1 MKKNLKVIKRDGRE
15 KEFELG
21 RIELAVRQAY
31 KDVYGNIEKYNM
43 QNATIKQIIQE
54 IQSCLEHKKNK
65 SIFVEEIQDIVEFTL
80 STYDKRVF
88 STYKKYREHRRRLRD
103 CYGDTYRKVDK
114 IINCSDVL
122 NSNANVDE
130 YSFGGRKFESAN
142 VLLKRY
148 ALDKIMS
155 QKEAQAHIENRY
167 YQHDLD
173 SYAIGEHNCSFPDIK
188 TQLHRGFTTR
198 NGDVRGA
205 KSISTA
211 MQQVAVIFQIQ
222 SQEQFGGTGSC
233 HLDYDLEESVNYS
246 FRKLFAK
253 ALYYFGNKVYT
264 YKELDSDINIEN
276 FEKLKQK
283 YSKRIMN
290 YVERELEFEGQQSAQ
305 GLYHNLNTLES
316 RPGSQVPF
324 TSINLGR
331 RTTIAGRLINKW
343 IFNASIDGIGE
354 LHKTS
359 IFPISIF
366 QYKKGVND
374 KPGTPNYDL
383 KQLAIKSMTKRIY
396 PNWVNCDWIKNIE
409 DENNPD
415 TFMATMGC
423 RTLVGYDRHGMGYL
437 KVGRGNVVPI
447 TINLVKIGIKHG
459 ICLYERDTA
468 DLDGFWKELNEM
480 LELTSRSLINRFNH
494 ISSQSPKS
502 APFMYKNET
511 MLGGDYNSTTCIRD
525 VMKHGSLAIGY
536 AGIAEMCQALFGMDH
551 SDSEEVLDFAVSIV
565 KYMSE
570 YAEKSSEKY
579 DLNFGL
585 YAAPIE
591 STCGTIVTGN
601 REVIGLREEFGI
613 IPNVT
618 DRDWITNSHHVPVW
632 KKVGI
637 FKKLDIESRFTIY
650 PTSGCITY
658 VELDSSIIHNPK
670 AIEQIIDYAFQRN
683 IPYLAFNF
691 PIDTCLNCGYQG
703 EFNEECPYCHSKNI
717 EQLRRVTGYLTTDY
731 HNFNHAKQQEVQHR
745 FKHSTITKFK
755 VNE

>member
-1 MKKNLKVIKRDGRE
+1 MIKNLKVIKRDGRE
-15 KEFELG
+15 KEFDIERVKLAIKKAYIDVFG
-21 RIELAVRQAY
+21 DDIRFSKSNTKIINNIGNQIELLNN
-31 KDVYGNIEKYNM
+31 K
-43 QNATIKQIIQE
+43 E
-54 IQSCLEHKKNK
+54 IS
-65 SIFVEEIQDIVEFTL
+65 VENIQDIVEKTL
-80 STYDKRVF
+80 SQFNKDVYLSYR
-88 STYKKYREHRRRLRD
+88 KYREERRRLRD
-103 CYGDTYRKVDK
+103 CNGDTYKKIDK
-114 IINCSDVL
+114 ILNCSDVV

-142 VLLKRY
+142 LLLKRY
-148 ALDKIMS
+148 ALDKIMT
-155 QKEAQAHIENRY
+155 KEEAQAHIENRY

-188 TQLHRGFTTR
+188 TQLNRGFTTR

-205 KSISTA
+205 KSIATA

-233 HLDYDLEESVNYS
+233 HIDYDLEDSVRCS
-246 FRKLFAK
+246 FRKHFAK
-253 ALYYFGNKVYT
+253 ALYYLENKDID
-264 YKELDSDINIEN
+264 YKDLDEEINIESIDILK
-276 FEKLKQK
+276 EKYPKL
-283 YSKRIMN
+283 MN
-290 YVERELEFEGQQSAQ
+290 YALRELEFEGQQAAQ

-331 RTTIAGRLINKW
+331 RETVAGKLVTKW
-343 IFNASIDGIGE
+343 LLNASIDGIGE

-374 KPGTPNYDL
+374 KKGTPNYDL

-396 PNWVNCDWIKNIE
+396 PNWVNCDWVKNKE
-409 DENNPD
+409 DINNPD
-415 TFMATMGC
+415 TYMATMGC
-423 RTLVGYDRHGMGYL
+423 RTLIGYDRHGMGYS

-459 ICLYERDTA
+459 ICLGERDKA
-468 DLDGFWKELNEM
+468 DLKGFWKELDEM
-480 LELTSRSLINRFNH
+480 LELTRKSLINRFNY
-494 ISSQSPKS
+494 ICSQSPKS
-502 APFMYKNET
+502 APFMYKNKT
-511 MLGGDYNSTTCIRD
+511 MLGGDYNSKTCIRD

-536 AGIAEMCQALFGMDH
+536 AGVAEMCQALFGMDH
-551 SDSEEVLDFAVSIV
+551 SDNEEILDFAVSVI
-565 KYMSE
+565 KYMSDF
-570 YAEKSSEKY
+570 AEKSSEEY

-585 YAAPIE
+585 YATPIE

-632 KKVGI
+632 KNIDI
-637 FKKLDIESRFTIY
+637 FKKLDIESKFTIY

-670 AIEQIIDYAFQRN
+670 AIEQIIDYAFERN

-691 PIDTCLNCGYQG
+691 PIDTCLKCGYQG
-703 EFNEECPYCHSKNI
+703 EFNDKCPKCGSEDI

-731 HNFNHAKQQEVQHR
+731 HNFNHAKQEEVKNR
-745 FKHSTITKFK
+745 FKHSTITKFEA
-755 VNE
+755 NN

>member
-1 MKKNLKVIKRDGRE
+1 MIKDLKVIKRDGRE
-15 KEFELG
+15 KEFD
-21 RIELAVRQAY
+21 IERVKLAIKKAY
-31 KDVYGNIEKYNM
+31 IDVFGNDIRFNQSEKQLIKNIEDKIN
-43 QNATIKQIIQE
+43 QLNN
-54 IQSCLEHKKNK
+54 KKV
-65 SIFVEEIQDIVEFTL
+65 SVESIQDIVEKTL
-80 STYDKRVF
+80 SQFNNDVYISYR
-88 STYKKYREHRRRLRD
+88 KYREERRRLRD
-103 CYGDTYRKVDK
+103 CNGDTYKKIDK
-114 IINCSDVL
+114 ILNCSDVV

-130 YSFGGRKFESAN
+130 HSFGGRKFESAN
-142 VLLKRY
+142 LLLKRY
-148 ALDKIMS
+148 ALDKIMT
-155 QKEAQAHIENRY
+155 KEEAQAHIENRY

-205 KSISTA
+205 KSIATA

-233 HLDYDLEESVNYS
+233 HIDYDLEDSVRYS
-246 FRKLFAK
+246 FKKHFSK
-253 ALYYFGNKVYT
+253 ALYYLEDK
-264 YKELDSDINIEN
+264 DINYKDLDEEIDIEN
-276 FEKLKQK
+276 IDILKEKYPKL
-283 YSKRIMN
+283 MN
-290 YVERELEFEGQQSAQ
+290 YALRELEFEGQQAAQ

-331 RTTIAGRLINKW
+331 RETVAGKLVTKW
-343 IFNASIDGIGE
+343 LLNASIDGIGE

-374 KPGTPNYDL
+374 KEGTPNYDL

-396 PNWVNCDWIKNIE
+396 PNWVNCDWIKNKE
-409 DENNPD
+409 DINNPD
-415 TFMATMGC
+415 TYMATMGC
-423 RTLVGYDRHGMGYL
+423 RTLVGYDRHGMGYS

-459 ICLYERDTA
+459 ICLGKRNKA
-468 DLDGFWKELNEM
+468 DIEGFWKELDEM
-480 LELTSRSLINRFNH
+480 LELTRKSLINRFNY
-494 ISSQSPKS
+494 ICSQSPKS
-502 APFMYKNET
+502 APFMYKNKT
-511 MLGGDYNSTTCIRD
+511 MLGGDYNSKTCIRD

-536 AGIAEMCQALFGMDH
+536 AGVAEMCQALFGMDH
-551 SDSEEVLDFAVSIV
+551 SDNEDVLNFAVSVI
-565 KYMSE
+565 KHMSE
-570 YAEKSSEKY
+570 FAEKSSEEY

-585 YAAPIE
+585 YASPIE

-632 KKVGI
+632 KNIDI
-637 FKKLDIESRFTIY
+637 FKKLDIESKFTIY

-670 AIEQIIDYAFQRN
+670 AIEQIIDYAFERN

-691 PIDTCLNCGYQG
+691 PIDTCLKCGYQG
-703 EFNEECPYCHSKNI
+703 EFNDKCPKCGSENI

-731 HNFNHAKQQEVQHR
+731 HNFNHAKQEEVQHR
-745 FKHSTITKFK
+745 FKHSTITKFEA
-755 VNE
+755 NN

>member
-1 MKKNLKVIKRDGRE
+1 MIKDLKVIKRDGRE
-15 KEFELG
+15 KEFD
-21 RIELAVRQAY
+21 IERVKLAIKKAY
-31 KDVYGNIEKYNM
+31 IDVFENDIRFNQSEKQLIKNIEDKIN
-43 QNATIKQIIQE
+43 QLNN
-54 IQSCLEHKKNK
+54 NK
-65 SIFVEEIQDIVEFTL
+65 VSVESIQDIVEKTL
-80 STYDKRVF
+80 SQFNNDVYISYR
-88 STYKKYREHRRRLRD
+88 KYREERRRLRD
-103 CYGDTYRKVDK
+103 CNGDTYKKIDK
-114 IINCSDVL
+114 ILNCSDVV

-130 YSFGGRKFESAN
+130 HSFGGRKFESAN
-142 VLLKRY
+142 LLLKRY
-148 ALDKIMS
+148 ALDKIMT
-155 QKEAQAHIENRY
+155 KEEAQAHIENRY

-205 KSISTA
+205 KSIATA

-233 HLDYDLEESVNYS
+233 HIDYDLEDSVGYS
-246 FRKLFAK
+246 FKKHFAK
-253 ALYYFGNKVYT
+253 ALYYLEGKDIN
-264 YKELDSDINIEN
+264 YKDLDKEINIEN
-276 FEKLKQK
+276 IEVLKEKYPKL
-283 YSKRIMN
+283 MN
-290 YVERELEFEGQQSAQ
+290 YALRELEFEGQQAAQ

-331 RTTIAGRLINKW
+331 RETAAGKLVTKW
-343 IFNASIDGIGE
+343 LLNASIDGIGE

-374 KPGTPNYDL
+374 KKGTPNYDL

-396 PNWVNCDWIKNIE
+396 PNWVNCDWIKNKE
-409 DENNPD
+409 DINNPD
-415 TFMATMGC
+415 TYMATMGC
-423 RTLVGYDRHGMGYL
+423 RTLVGYDRHGMGYS

-459 ICLYERDTA
+459 ICLGKRDKA
-468 DLDGFWKELNEM
+468 DIEGFWKELDEM
-480 LELTSRSLINRFNH
+480 LELTRKSLINRFNY
-494 ISSQSPKS
+494 ICSQSPKS
-502 APFMYKNET
+502 APFMYKNKT
-511 MLGGDYNSTTCIRD
+511 MLGGDYNSKTCIRD

-536 AGIAEMCQALFGMDH
+536 AGVAEMCQALFGMDH
-551 SDSEEVLDFAVSIV
+551 SDNEDVLNFAVSVI
-565 KYMSE
+565 KHMSE
-570 YAEKSSEKY
+570 FAEKSSEEY

-585 YAAPIE
+585 YASPIE

-632 KKVGI
+632 KNIDI
-637 FKKLDIESRFTIY
+637 FKKLDIESKFTIY

-670 AIEQIIDYAFQRN
+670 AIEQIIDYAFERN

-691 PIDTCLNCGYQG
+691 PIDTCLKCGYQG
-703 EFNEECPYCHSKNI
+703 EFNDKCPKCGSENI

-731 HNFNHAKQQEVQHR
+731 HNFNHAKQEEVQHR
-745 FKHSTITKFK
+745 FKHSTITKFE
-755 VNE
+755 VNN